1 MKPVDVKSNT
11 YIDFDKEN
19 NKEDPK
25 FKVADHLW
33 VSKFRNIFAII
44 YTSNWSEKDFLMKK
58 LKPLVCGH
66 LLLMTLT
73 VTKLLDLLQEKNFK
87 NNLELK

>member
-44 YTSNWSEKDFLMKK
+44 YTSKRFSDEKVETTGLWTFAINDLNSDKIVGPFTKK
-58 LKPLVCGH
+58 E
-66 LLLMTLT
+66 
-73 VTKLLDLLQEKNFK
+73 LQK
-87 NNLELK
+87 